1 MIQIN
6 RNLKKWEMKPLMGVL
21 FKLLSACYHVVI
33 SNTAII
39 QHVQYPR
46 VQIDLAIN

>member
-1 MIQIN
+1 MIQIKYN
-6 RNLKKWEMKPLMGVL
+6 WEMKPLMGVL
-21 FKLLSACYHVVI
+21 LKMLSACYNVVI